1 VSAARILLYCRAGFE
16 KECAQEISA
25 VAAEMGVEGFVK
37 ARPDSGF
44 ALFQAHQDDMGAEL
58 GRNLEFRRLIFP
70 RQMVR
75 ASELLALPEVDRVT
89 PIVAAARAL
98 GRRFAALWI
107 EMPDTNDGKSLS
119 SLTRPLTPH
128 LERALAKAGIA
139 IDDAKAA
146 ERLHVFFVGG
156 RACHVGVS
164 DAGNSSRWP
173 MGIARLRMPSGSP
186 SRSTLKLAEALLE
199 FLDEKE
205 RAKRLAPG
213 MTAADLGASPGGWTW
228 QLVQRGLMV
237 TAVDNG
243 AIDPPLLE
251 TGQVKHRRDDGFHYR
266 PAEPVDWM
274 VCDMVESPS
283 KIARLAS
290 RWIAEGWCRDTIF
303 NLKLPMKKRW
313 EEVGRCREIID
324 TELGGAGYY
333 LRMKHL
339 YHDREEVTAYLA
351 RRQRE
356 PLHSKRNVKEK
367 P

>member
-1 VSAARILLYCRAGFE
+1 MSAARLLLYCRAGFE

-25 VAAEMGVEGFVK
+25 AAAEQGVEGFVK

-44 ALFQAHQDDMGAEL
+44 AVFNPHEEESGAQL
-58 GRNLEFRRLIFP
+58 ARSLEFRRLVFA

-75 ASELLALPEVDRVT
+75 AGDLLALSEGDRVT
-89 PIVAAARAL
+89 PIVAAAKAL
-98 GRRFAALWI
+98 GSRFAALWI

-128 LERALAKAGIA
+128 LEKALRKAGVA
-139 IDDAKAA
+139 FDDESAA

-156 RACHVGVS
+156 LACHVGV
-164 DAGNSSRWP
+164 ATVGNSSSWP
-173 MGIARLRMPSGSP
+173 MGIPRLRMPSGAP
-186 SRSTLKLAEALLE
+186 SRSTMKLAEALME

-205 RAKRLAPG
+205 RATRLAPG
-213 MTAADLGASPGGWTW
+213 MTAIDLGASPGGWTW
-228 QLVQRGLMV
+228 QLVQRGMMV
-237 TAVDNG
+237 IAVDNG
-243 AIDPPLLE
+243 PMDAALLE

-283 KIARLAS
+283 KIARLAAK
-290 RWIAEGWCRDTIF
+290 WIAGDWCSQTVF

-313 EEVGRCREIID
+313 EEVLRCREIVD
-324 TELGGAGYY
+324 EALGGGGYY
-333 LRMKHL
+333 LRIRHL

-351 RRQRE
+351 RRRGE
-356 PLHSKRNVKEK
+356 SIN
-367 P
+367 